1 MVYLDRILSNRNT
14 EFLKLDGKLD
24 PRRIKATVESYIY
37 TIDNKSEMMT
47 KSLLSVMN
55 FKRNSYKILYSRLN
69 SDSPYN
75 VLDRGFSY
83 VTDDNGKA
91 LSSVSS
97 VSTGSSITV
106 CMRDGKLSAE
116 VKEVRDNE

>member
-1 MVYLDRILSNRNT
+1 M
-14 EFLKLDGKLD
+14 D
-24 PRRIKATVESYIY
+24 PRRIKSTVESYIY